1 MVVLDTFPF
10 VTRQLDARLISS
22 TEKVDALRLCLKINQ
37 EKTMKPMT
45 QKLRR
50 VGILCLIAL
59 NLLVAAPSIFAG
71 DKNTLLGK
79 VEVTFTKW
87 VTDWP
92 NMAGLVSGDVGGGTF
107 AGEVLNYNHT
117 DAIDTIEALYHINGR
132 APHFT
137 AHVNV
142 TQDNLKGTAVIDGI
156 VTDGSL
162 KGGRVQGE
170 YQVISPCGIINAQ
183 NGSAGDV
190 CFQGTLV
197 VRPSSGN

>member
-1 MVVLDTFPF
+1 
-10 VTRQLDARLISS
+10 
-22 TEKVDALRLCLKINQ
+22 
-37 EKTMKPMT
+37 MKPMT

-71 DKNTLLGK
+71 DNNTLLGK

-117 DAIDTIEALYHINGR
+117 DAIDTVEALYHVNGR
-132 APHFT
+132 APRFT
-137 AHVNV
+137 AHVFV
-142 TQDNLKGTAVIDGI
+142 RQDNLKGTAVFKGS

-162 KGGRVQGE
+162 KGARVDGE
-170 YQVISPCGIINAQ
+170 YWVINPCGIINAQ
-183 NGSAGDV
+183 NGAWGDT
-190 CFQGTLV
+190 CFQGNLV
-197 VRPSSGN
+197 ITPGSLK

>member
-1 MVVLDTFPF
+1 
-10 VTRQLDARLISS
+10 
-22 TEKVDALRLCLKINQ
+22 
-37 EKTMKPMT
+37 MKPMT

-117 DAIDTIEALYHINGR
+117 DAIDTIEALYHINGGALR
-132 APHFT
+132 FT
-137 AHVNV
+137 AHVFV
-142 TQDNLKGTAVIDGI
+142 TQDNLKGAAVFKGS
-156 VTDGSL
+156 VPDGSL
-162 KGGRVQGE
+162 KGAHVSGE
-170 YQVISPCGIINAQ
+170 YQVISPCGVINAI
-183 NGSAGDV
+183 NGTVGDV
-190 CFQGTLV
+190 CFQGNLV
-197 VRPSSGN
+197 IRPGSKD